1 MKTFGGMV
9 GLLLLL
15 TACTGGG
22 DNKADVKTKALT
34 RDDRVEKPVWTADV
48 DPLGQPMVLGD
59 AKTGFTVV
67 VIAKESG
74 GRLKI
79 VGVDNESGKQLWSH
93 PLSPNHV
100 VPGIA
105 LIPRTTETA
114 AGEKRVVFYLAPNK
128 PSKSDEDDLTTPLVA
143 VDPRTGKIERKSP
156 KIYAAEAPDSCED
169 DTDVC
174 MKGALEGE
182 REYSNLRV
190 DLESGKVSRV
200 KEGAPKDARLIGAD
214 GLFSSGDRPGEKLG
228 VYRKGKT
235 LWSTSVDTLFGPG
248 RTSDGGWA
256 FTHEEGPDRYTGF
269 LGQRNGK
276 AAGTADAPYVYDL
289 GKQTLTSF
297 NGADGSILWQKQGAD
312 RCFEPTDFDD
322 EQKVDV
328 IDHPVRCAMSG
339 TFTVIDDKRTV
350 QDVAM
355 TIEGYDPETGK
366 TTWSHKM
373 PAAAAADY
381 QMMSP
386 RVLIRGGHTIVATLA
401 KGPVLID
408 VATGKFVKTTGQTF
422 MCQTDAVEHEY
433 VTPWIYEGRSKHT
446 RRGTGLAFPCSADG
460 KAVESGMTVAALKEG
475 AVKVDDSSY
484 VIASDAGLVGYD
496 IGKR

>member
-15 TACTGGG
+15 TACTGGS
-22 DNKADVKTKALT
+22 DNKADDKTKALT
-34 RDDRVEKPVWTADV
+34 RDDRVEKPVWTTDI
-48 DPLGQPMVLGD
+48 DPLGQPIVTGD
-59 AKTGFTVV
+59 AKSGFTLV
-67 VIAKESG
+67 VIAKETG

-105 LIPRTTETA
+105 LIPRTTKTA
-114 AGEKRVVFYLAPNK
+114 AGEKRVIFYLAPNK
-128 PSKSDEDDLTTPLVA
+128 PSKSDEADLTTPLVA

-156 KIYAAEAPDSCED
+156 KIYAAEAPESCED

-174 MKGALEGE
+174 MRGALEGE
-182 REYSNLRV
+182 RDFSNLRV
-190 DLESGKVSRV
+190 YLESGKVSRV
-200 KEGAPKDARLIGAD
+200 KEGSPDDARLIGAD
-214 GLFSSGDRPGEKLG
+214 GLFSTDDRPGEKLG
-228 VYRKGKT
+228 VYRGGKT
-235 LWSTSVDTLFGPG
+235 LWSTSIDTLFGPG

-256 FTHEEGPDRYTGF
+256 FTHEDGPDRYTGF

-276 AAGTADAPYVYDL
+276 AKGTADAPYVYDL

-297 NGADGSILWQKQGAD
+297 SGADGSILWQKKGAD
-312 RCFEPTDFDD
+312 QCFQPTDFDD
-322 EQKVDV
+322 EEEVDV
-328 IDHPVRCAMSG
+328 IKHPVRCQTSG

-350 QDVAM
+350 QNVAM
-355 TIEGYDPETGK
+355 TIEGYDPVSGK
-366 TTWSHKM
+366 TSWTHKM
-373 PAAAAADY
+373 PSSAAASY
-381 QMMSP
+381 QMSEP
-386 RVLIRGGHTIVATLA
+386 RVLMRGGRTIVATLA
-401 KGPVLID
+401 GGPALID
-408 VATGKFVKTTGQTF
+408 VATGKSVKVKDQTF

-433 VTPWIYEGRSKHT
+433 ATPWIYEGRSEHT

-460 KAVESGMTVAALKEG
+460 KVVGGGMTVAALKEG
-475 AVKVDDSSY
+475 AVKVNDSAY
-484 VIASDAGLVGYD
+484 VVSSEAGLVGYD